1 MNYNYLELLRMLFSF
16 VKKFVGFG
24 NVIFSRTNGATYAGL
39 AFGKVKYFAMKFV
52 AVLLVIFMN

>member
-1 MNYNYLELLRMLFSF
+1 MLFSF